1 MIGGLNLNPVDNTKL
16 ILAFFI
22 IYKAVFSG
30 TNKSLTNYI
39 EKVGDSMKGQKGGA
53 PTDEIEISPFYNAVK
68 VNPPPPPPQGTTGL
82 ISTIKNKLVDTL
94 GMSKDLLVDYSEDA
108 IIRGVK
114 YTVIVVLTV
123 LILAQEE
130 IQKTS
135 LGEISNVVNKKVQM
149 YSLYLEKLMSDP
161 QHLQAV
167 KELSTILAQVAGEI
181 ITAVEPSLLE
191 LTKKIE
197 DTSTK
202 VSGQAADGLVR
213 TGTSFA
219 QSVIGAVPGIGAI
232 FDFIITA
239 AVAANS
245 FMKVSKTVSIEGQ
258 AVVDDINDVIVEL
271 KNIVDKKKDQITG
284 AIRDVDALTSVPS
297 LPEVA
302 SPSVP
307 QVPSFSS
314 PSPPQVPQFSSTPQF
329 GGALGRKQ
337 KNIQKK
343 LTRTAKRLQ
352 DTLERFSGNKR
363 RTRRK
368 AQ

>member
-1 MIGGLNLNPVDNTKL
+1 MIGGLNLNPIDNTKL
-16 ILAFFI
+16 ILAYFI
-22 IYKAVFSG
+22 IYKEVFLG
-30 TNKSLTNYI
+30 ANKSLNNYI
-39 EKVGDSMKGQKGGA
+39 EKVGKSMSTQSGGA
-53 PTDEIEISPFYNAVK
+53 STDDIEISPFYNAVK
-68 VNPPPPPPQGTTGL
+68 VNPPPPPPQGSTGI
-82 ISTIKNKLVDTL
+82 ISSLKNTITNTL

-135 LGEISNVVNKKVQM
+135 LGDISSVVNKKVKM
-149 YSLYLEKLMSDP
+149 YSLYLEKLLSDP

-181 ITAVEPSLLE
+181 VTAVGPSLVD
-191 LTKKIE
+191 LTGKIE
-197 DTSTK
+197 DTAKK
-202 VSGQAADGLVR
+202 VSDKAADGVVR

-219 QSVIGAVPGIGAI
+219 QSVIGAVPGVGAI

-245 FMKVSKTVSIEGQ
+245 FMRVSKTAAIEGQ
-258 AVVDDINDVIVEL
+258 AVVDDINDVIIEV

-297 LPEVA
+297 LPEA
-302 SPSVP
+302 SPLPSAPSVSVP
-307 QVPSFSS
+307 DVTLP
-314 PSPPQVPQFSSTPQF
+314 STPQL
-329 GGALGRKQ
+329 GGALGIKQ

-343 LTRTAKRLQ
+343 LSRTAKRLE